1 MIFEQSLSFGQNLSF
16 GQICDFWAHGT
27 LLNLLTIGHM
37 VLYLEGTWINTE
49 GAWTLKGF
57 LGSSSGSMT
66 TTSQLES
73 SSWYS
78 LQLEGHH
85 HK

>member
-1 MIFEQSLSFGQNLSF
+1 
-16 GQICDFWAHGT
+16 
-27 LLNLLTIGHM
+27 M

-49 GAWTLKGF
+49 GAWNLKGF

-73 SSWYS
+73 SSWSS

-85 HK
+85 LTPDV